1 MNRERAA
8 WLISVV
14 LLAVLA
20 FELPGS
26 WAQRSDDY
34 DWVRTLV
41 EVHRQVLDNYVEPV
55 DDQALKEKSIEGMLS
70 DLDPFTIYVPQ
81 EKQSQFEQLIEG
93 KFTGVG
99 ITLDKEDNKILV
111 LSPLEGS
118 PADRAG
124 IEAGDVIVKVNREST
139 ENWLIED
146 VVKHVTGPAGS
157 KVTLTIDRDGK
168 DMDFTMTREEIVLPT
183 VVGFDRAKDDSWNYW
198 VSADPKIAYI
208 RITQFDANTF
218 DTLHDVIDGIPP
230 TPGAPGKPGLM
241 QSGMKGL
248 ILDLRFNPGGQLD
261 QAIKVV
267 NMFVKDG
274 VIVTTRGR
282 NRPEHI
288 NRADGTATLTDFPMI
303 VLVNDHSASAS
314 EIVSGSL
321 KDNHRALVVGQRT
334 FGKGSV
340 QEVVPLNGD
349 GGELK
354 MTVAYYYLPSGRL
367 VHRKKNATDW
377 GVEPQIVVPVDE
389 AGERDIREQM
399 VRRDTIRRPAPTTA
413 PTTSPTQMAL
423 ASTQPTT
430 QPVDPQLQQG
440 LNTMIGLIF
449 LSQPAPVP
457 APAAP
462 PVTTQPSASLN

>member
-14 LLAVLA
+14 LLAILA
-20 FELPGS
+20 FQLPGS

-55 DDQALKEKSIEGMLS
+55 NDQDLKEKAIEGMLG
-70 DLDPFTIYVPQ
+70 DLDPFSNYFPP
-81 EKQSQFEQLIEG
+81 EKESQFEELIEG
-93 KFTGVG
+93 KFNGVG
-99 ITLDKEDNKILV
+99 ITLDKEDDKILV

-124 IEAGDVIVKVNREST
+124 IEAGDVIIKVDGQST
-139 ENWLIED
+139 ENWALDD
-146 VVKHVTGPAGS
+146 VVKHVTGAAGT
-157 KVTLTIDRDGK
+157 KVTLTIDRNGK
-168 DMDFTMTREEIVLPT
+168 DIDFTLIREEIILPT
-183 VVGFDRAKDDSWNYW
+183 VVGYDREKDDAWNYW
-198 VSADPKIAYI
+198 VSQDPKIGYV
-208 RITQFDANTF
+208 RLTQFDSNTF
-218 DTLHDVIDGIPP
+218 DTLKNVLEGVPP
-230 TPGAPGKPGLM
+230 APGSEGKPGLM
-241 QSGMKGL
+241 QGGLKGL

-274 VIVTTRGR
+274 VIVTTKGR

-288 NRADGTATLTDFPMI
+288 NRADGTATLTDFPII

-321 KDNHRALVVGQRT
+321 KDNHRALVIGQRT

-340 QEVVPLNGD
+340 QEVMPLDG

-354 MTVAYYYLPSGRL
+354 LTVAYYYLPSGRL
-367 VHRKKNATDW
+367 VHKKKGATDW
-377 GVEPQIVVPVDE
+377 GVEPQIIVPVDE
-389 AGERDIREQM
+389 DGELKIREQM
-399 VRRDTIRRPAPTTA
+399 LRRDTIRRPTTGPTSA
-413 PTTSPTQMAL
+413 AATTMPS
-423 ASTQPTT
+423 T
-430 QPVDPQLQQG
+430 QPVDPQLQQA

-449 LSQPAPVP
+449 LNQP
-457 APAAP
+457 APAASE
-462 PVTTQPSASLN
+462 PSTAMN

>member
-1 MNRERAA
+1 MNRERAV

-26 WAQRSDDY
+26 WAQRADDY

-41 EVHRQVLDNYVEPV
+41 EVHREVLDNYVEPV

-70 DLDPFTIYVPQ
+70 DLDPFTIYVPP
-81 EKQSQFEQLIEG
+81 EKQSQFEELIEG
-93 KFTGVG
+93 KFNGVG
-99 ITLDKEDNKILV
+99 ITLDKEDGKILV

-124 IEAGDVIVKVNREST
+124 IDAGDVIVKVDGEST
-139 ENWLIED
+139 ENWLIDD
-146 VVKHVTGPAGS
+146 VVKHVTGKAGT
-157 KVTLTIDRDGK
+157 KVTLTVDRNGK
-168 DMDFTMTREEIVLPT
+168 DLDFTMTREEIVLPT
-183 VVGFDRAKDDSWNYW
+183 VVGYDRAKGDAWNYW
-198 VSADPKIAYI
+198 VSPDPKIGYI
-208 RITQFDANTF
+208 RITQFDSNTF
-218 DTLHDVIDGIPP
+218 DTLRDVLDGVPP
-230 TPGAPGKPGLM
+230 TPGSAGKPGLM
-241 QSGMKGL
+241 QDGLKGL

-288 NRADGTATLTDFPMI
+288 NRADGTATLTDFPII

-321 KDNHRALVVGQRT
+321 KDNHRALVIGQRT

-354 MTVAYYYLPSGRL
+354 ITVAYYYLPSGRL

-377 GVEPQIVVPVDE
+377 GVEPQIIVPVDDD
-389 AGERDIREQM
+389 GERQIREQM
-399 VRRDTIRRPAPTTA
+399 LRRDTIRRPVTATMATTA
-413 PTTSPTQMAL
+413 PTTSPTATAL

-430 QPVDPQLQQG
+430 QPVDPQLQQA
-440 LNTMIGLIF
+440 LNTMIGLLF
-449 LSQPAPVP
+449 LNQPAP
-457 APAAP
+457 AS
-462 PVTTQPSASLN
+462 TQPSASLN